1 MAFDVV
7 RSFSPYF
14 NNEIKL
20 VISNEEKGHHSKKLA
35 LEIKMV
41 YTLNQLIGN
50 HRDDLTSMS
59 PLKISE
65 NVIRPTYDLS
75 CIDIDIISGT
85 IKVRVRGYIIS

>member
-50 HRDDLTSMS
+50 HRDDLTSVS
-59 PLKISE
+59 PLKIPK
-65 NVIRPTYDLS
+65 NVIRPTHDLS
-75 CIDIDIISGT
+75 CMDIDIISGM
-85 IKVRVRGYIIS
+85 IKVRVLPMT